1 MGKYQR
7 IGGEKSGQLRELSV
21 RRVIGVAVAG
31 LVSGSVVILTTDR
44 VSRISDGIE
53 RGVVFDLCLVAVLMA
68 SVVIAIVM
76 KRADW
81 LLVTVANVAVI
92 WGAEGEADSAVNFS
106 IMVAL
111 VVSCF
116 DQVFRIRDMKVAMG
130 VASAVVVVLRLIQN
144 W

>member
-31 LVSGSVVILTTDR
+31 LVSGFVVILTTNR
-44 VSRISDGIE
+44 VSRMSDGIE
-53 RGVVFDLCLVAVLMA
+53 RSVVFDLCLVAVLMA

-81 LLVTVANVAVI
+81 LLTVVASVVVV
-92 WGAEGEADSAVNFS
+92 WGSVGEAGGAVSFS

-111 VVSCF
+111 VASCF
-116 DQVFRIRDMKVAMG
+116 DQVFRIRDMRVAMG
-130 VASAVVVVLRLIQN
+130 VAGVVVVVLRLI
-144 W
+144 